1 MNVTKRFDGSE
12 KVNFFTWLIDAEI
25 TFLLS
30 NYIRSDLLFLSNILQ
45 IFLRNILL
53 KLQHTWVNFNQLQ
66 MILYFRPNIIKEQIL
81 SMKANLRILI
91 IRNNCT
97 LIQNFITHILSNF
110 MTYKIGIL
118 DKEIELAVLMKCF
131 LSHLHGSYIIV
142 RLHQKFL
149 CLPWQNV
156 QKF

>member
-30 NYIRSDLLFLSNILQ
+30 NYFRSDLLFFSNISQ
-45 IFLRNILL
+45 IFLKNVLL
-53 KLQHTWVNFNQLQ
+53 KLQH
-66 MILYFRPNIIKEQIL
+66 NIIE
-81 SMKANLRILI
+81 SILI
-91 IRNNCT
+91 NCKSVVIRNNCT
-97 LIQNFITHILSNF
+97 MIRNFIIHILSNF

-131 LSHLHGSYIIV
+131 LSHLHGSYINV